1 MIVLVVNED
10 RYLFN
15 DEVCDKQQDEAAE
28 GILAG
33 YDCFATVEWD
43 DVRDVDVR
51 PRTINELINN

>member
-15 DEVCDKQQDEAAE
+15 DEVCDKAQDKAAE
-28 GILAG
+28 EILSG

-43 DVRDVDVR
+43 DVRDVDVK